1 MLSQFFHSRR
11 AGLVFSTV
19 LLFCF
24 TVSKNVYAA
33 TASVDHM
40 RITVYYTDA
49 AGPAPF
55 FSWWSLPLMLLGCGW
70 VLWKEGYLGGE
81 MIRERT

>member
-1 MLSQFFHSRR
+1 MNRSFILLASIVTCFYSFHER
-11 AGLVFSTV
+11 A
-19 LLFCF
+19 
-24 TVSKNVYAA
+24 YAA

-49 AGPAPF
+49 VVVAAPF

-70 VLWKEGYLGGE
+70 VLWKEGYLGGDIVHE
-81 MIRERT
+81 